1 MPVPFPPM
9 EEILKTGKKNGKKTW
24 LTEESVRAV
33 YDTYTE
39 YFPTIVQ
46 NWHPVN
52 GHTQEVADARLK
64 HFKDWFG
71 IGKPPVEAFSDIMQ
85 RCSAKKTLISDP
97 MRHLHHTINHYFW
110 WAGGLFGN
118 FPPSHFWPYRYVCR
132 NWNYLIDQ
140 VGEQNTVHKKFH
152 VNLNLNV
159 WLELSAQ
166 CVANDVEIE
175 KITLLTYR
183 MEELAY
189 TWERELNTDYDAPS
203 SYTNEDFN
211 KWLDS
216 HPYAGTDVLYVEAQE
231 EKWGIMKIRS
241 FEAENSAGFED

>member
-1 MPVPFPPM
+1 M
-9 EEILKTGKKNGKKTW
+9 EEILKTGKKYGKKTW

-33 YDTYTE
+33 YDKYTK
-39 YFPTIVQ
+39 YFPTIIQ

-64 HFKDWFG
+64 HFMDWFG
-71 IGKPPVEAFSDIMQ
+71 VDKPPVEAFSEIMQ

-132 NWNYLIDQ
+132 NWNHLIDL

-203 SYTNEDFN
+203 GYTNEDFN

-216 HPYAGTDVLYVEAQE
+216 HPYAGTGSLYVEEQE

-241 FEAENSAGFED
+241 FEAENSAGFEA